1 MMSEYDFF
9 SYDLFKEGVFG
20 MTVFYVTTE
29 LMMMLAGIALFGLFI
44 PTAEWIKNK
53 NSRDLTLYFL
63 GLLTFCAG

>member
-1 MMSEYDFF
+1 MSEYDFF

-29 LMMMLAGIALFGLFI
+29 LMMMLAGIAPFGLFI
-44 PTAEWIKNK
+44 LTAEWIKNK